1 MTSANSDAVHKAPFP
16 VSHTSGHIKLV
27 LLMVCLGNACSLIMQ
42 QKRNLD
48 YGLTLT
54 RTQMVTRDEI
64 LCALQV

>member
-1 MTSANSDAVHKAPFP
+1 
-16 VSHTSGHIKLV
+16 
-27 LLMVCLGNACSLIMQ
+27 MQ